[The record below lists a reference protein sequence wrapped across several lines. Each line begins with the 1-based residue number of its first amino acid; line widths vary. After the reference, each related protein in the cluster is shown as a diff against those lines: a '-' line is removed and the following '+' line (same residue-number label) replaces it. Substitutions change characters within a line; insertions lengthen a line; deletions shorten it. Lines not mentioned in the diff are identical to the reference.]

1 MLKLRIHSLY
11 SYVGFCSIKTI
22 IRIDVTLQSLE
33 TNNNIYGRVSNPFN
47 TNLTSG
53 GSSGGESALIASHGS
68 PLGVGTDIGGS
79 IVSKFSTLRTLV
91 TTLNAPSGY
100 QRDIAACMVSKAL

>member
-1 MLKLRIHSLY
+1 MSKHRIHSLY
-11 SYVGFCSIKTI
+11 SYVHYILFSKTT
-22 IRIDVTLQSLE
+22 IRIDVTFQSLE

-68 PLGVGTDIGGS
+68 PMGIGTDIGGS
-79 IVSKFSTLRTLV
+79 IVSIVLTCER
-91 TTLNAPSGY
+91 
-100 QRDIAACMVSKAL
+100 